1 MMMIDFQKNRV
12 ILSSIIILL
21 LLFILP
27 VKAETEDTR
36 LQELLKIAERP
47 PSKEEPG
54 GKLYS
59 KGDLILCEGESEAA
73 LANNRAATMMD
84 AADFINAEKALS
96 EDITHAPLF
105 FAFRYN
111 IGICY
116 IHLNKLDRAL
126 LHMEKAAGIFPEFY
140 KTYIQ
145 IGYIFQRQWKDDV
158 AISYYRKA
166 LEKNPRANEVF
177 VLIGDI
183 YLDRNQ
189 MGMANRYYLASLEL
203 NPKNP
208 NAQLGQ
214 AKIHFLRKEYYRAM
228 TIIKYIPLGGEYD
241 KSLHY
246 YYAEGAYKLQD
257 YQTAFTQ
264 YNTLLTFK
272 SDKFFITNSVAL
284 IKHKIDLCGRFIEVQ
299 ER

>member
-1 MMMIDFQKNRV
+1 MFYK
-12 ILSSIIILL
+12 IINIFSVTAFI
-21 LLFILP
+21 LFILSP
-27 VKAETEDTR
+27 LFAETEDTR

-47 PSKEEPG
+47 PSKDEPEQ
-54 GKLYS
+54 KLYS
-59 KGDLILCEGESEAA
+59 KGDIILCEGESEAA
-73 LANNRAATMMD
+73 LANNKAASMMD
-84 AADFINAEKALS
+84 AGDFLNAEKAFAEALK
-96 EDITHAPLF
+96 HAPLF
-105 FAFRYN
+105 FVFRYN

-116 IHLNKLDRAL
+116 IHLNKLDHAL
-126 LHMEKAAGIFPEFY
+126 LNMEKASNIFPEYY

-145 IGYIFQRQWKDDV
+145 IGYIYQLQRKDDI
-158 AISYYRKA
+158 AIVYYRKA
-166 LEKNPRANEVF
+166 LEKNPRAYEVF

-189 MGMANRYYLASLEL
+189 IEMARKYYLTSLEL

-214 AKIHFLRKEYYRAM
+214 AKIHYFRKEYYRAM
-228 TIIKYIPLGGEYD
+228 TIIKYIPPGGEYD

-246 YYAEGAYKLQD
+246 YYAECAYKLQD

-272 SDKFFITNSVAL
+272 TDKFFITNSAAI
-284 IKHKIDLCGRFIEVQ
+284 IKHKIDLCSRFIEVQ